1 MTYMEDNGHK
11 QELPSKIQFNY
22 IKSNHFRVIHADG
35 VIGNGTPRNA
45 LYIGFY
51 SERIP
56 LPDTLTYQVDEK
68 GRLGKEL
75 LEEREIK
82 SEGILR
88 EVEVGVVV
96 DLDMAK
102 ALVLWLSN
110 MVRQIEGNETNSET
124 EENNELLS

>member
-1 MTYMEDNGHK
+1 
-11 QELPSKIQFNY
+11 
-22 IKSNHFRVIHADG
+22 
-35 VIGNGTPRNA
+35 
-45 LYIGFY
+45 
-51 SERIP
+51 
-56 LPDTLTYQVDEK
+56 LTYQVDEK

>member
-1 MTYMEDNGHK
+1 MEDNGHK

-22 IKSNHFRVIHADG
+22 IKSNHFRVVHAEG
-35 VIGNGTPRNA
+35 VIGNGTPRND
-45 LYIGFY
+45 LFIGFY

-56 LPDTLTYQVDEK
+56 LPDALTYEVDEK
-68 GRLGKEL
+68 GKLGKEL

-82 SEGILR
+82 SDGILR

-110 MVRQIEGNETNSET
+110 VIRQIEATKFASET
-124 EENNELLS
+124 EENNELQS

>member
-1 MTYMEDNGHK
+1 MEDNGHK

-22 IKSNHFRVIHADG
+22 IKSNHFRVVHAEG
-35 VIGNGTPRNA
+35 VIGNGTPRND
-45 LYIGFY
+45 LFIGFY

-56 LPDTLTYQVDEK
+56 LPDALTYEVDEK
-68 GRLGKEL
+68 GKLGKEL

-82 SEGILR
+82 SDGILR

-110 MVRQIEGNETNSET
+110 VIPQIEATKFASET
-124 EENNELLS
+124 EENNELQS

>member
-1 MTYMEDNGHK
+1 MEDNEVK
-11 QELPSKIQFNY
+11 QEIPSKIKFNY
-22 IKSNHFRVIHADG
+22 IKSNHFRVVHADG
-35 VIGNGTPRNA
+35 VIGNGTPRND
-45 LYIGFY
+45 LFIGFY

-56 LPDTLTYQVDEK
+56 LPDALTHEIDEK
-68 GRLGKEL
+68 GKLGKEI

-82 SEGILR
+82 SDGILR

-110 MVRQIEGNETNSET
+110 VIRQIESNKIAVKK
-124 EENNELLS
+124 EENNELQS

>member
-1 MTYMEDNGHK
+1 MEDNELK
-11 QELPSKIQFNY
+11 QEIPSKIKFNY
-22 IKSNHFRVIHADG
+22 IKSNQFRVVHADG
-35 VIGNGTPRNA
+35 VIGNGTPRND
-45 LYIGFY
+45 LFIGFY

-56 LPDTLTYQVDEK
+56 LPDCLTYEVDEK
-68 GRLGKEL
+68 GKLGNEL

-96 DLDMAK
+96 DLNLAK

-110 MVRQIEGNETNSET
+110 VIRQIEGNEFDT
-124 EENNELLS
+124 EIIEEDNEL